1 MGATIL
7 PPDIN
12 LSQTDFTVVY
22 AAPEGDFKPPR
33 GSKEK
38 DRFRP
43 QIRFGL
49 GAVRGIGDSALLAV
63 FEARAAGGPFHDL
76 FDFSSRVDARRVN
89 KATLES
95 LIQCG
100 AFDSTLAPRGISR
113 ARAFAAV
120 DLALERSRSASRDRE
135 RGQTTLFSLLE
146 NRAGEGDAPQKLDEY
161 PPSDPWDL
169 RDTLKREKQALGFY
183 VSGHPLGRYGKELRR
198 FDVTPLGD
206 LAGLAQWTKVRVA
219 GVVENY
225 RDRMFKNGGG
235 RVAFF
240 ELEDEIGR
248 VDVKVAEKRIETC
261 APLLNAG
268 EPVLI
273 EGKVTF
279 PMGADDE
286 PDDETA
292 KKPTILL
299 ETVQPLADAIQAETR
314 GISIRLAAE
323 RTKPDHLKG
332 LRDVLVKSPG
342 NCPVSVV
349 IDLGDGAQAILALS
363 AAIKVAP
370 SDAMLAGLERLFGE
384 NVAELR

>member
-22 AAPEGDFKPPR
+22 ASPEGDFKPAR

-38 DRFRP
+38 DRYRP

-49 GAVRGIGDSALLAV
+49 GAVRGIGDSALQAV

-76 FDFSSRVDARRVN
+76 FDFASRVDARRVN

-146 NRAGEGDAPQKLDEY
+146 NRAGDGEAPQKLDEY
-161 PPSDPWDL
+161 PPSEPWDL
-169 RDTLKREKQALGFY
+169 RDNLKREKQSLGFY

-206 LAGLAQWTKVRVA
+206 LAGLAQWAKVRVA

-225 RDRMFKNGGG
+225 RDRIFKNGGG

-248 VDVKVAEKRIETC
+248 VDVKVAEKRIDAC
-261 APLLNAG
+261 APLLNSG

-286 PDDETA
+286 GDDELA

-299 ETVQPLADAIQAETR
+299 DTVQPLADAIQSETR

-323 RTKPDHLKG
+323 RTRPDHLKG
-332 LRDVLVKSPG
+332 LRDVLARSPG
-342 NCPVSVV
+342 NCPVNVV
-349 IDLGDGAQAILALS
+349 IELHDGAQAILSLGATL
-363 AAIKVAP
+363 KVSP